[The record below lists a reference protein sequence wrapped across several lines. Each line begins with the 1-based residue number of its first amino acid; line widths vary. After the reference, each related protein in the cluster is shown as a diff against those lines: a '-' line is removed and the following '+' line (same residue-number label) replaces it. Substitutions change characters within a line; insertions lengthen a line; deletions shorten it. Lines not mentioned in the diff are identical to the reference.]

1 MTLSLDK
8 VCTAEGVLLAL
19 FLVFSCALWIKKRR
33 LPLPPG
39 PTGWPIIGNVFD
51 MPPNS
56 EWEAF
61 QRWGKESNSDIVYL
75 NMAGTSIVVL
85 NSVKAVKDLLEKRSS
100 IYSNRTKFTAI
111 NEILGWSWL
120 MPFMRYGAEWKE
132 RRRHFQR
139 YFHPSALTIHKPQE
153 RQHIQFL
160 LQRMSEDPNNY
171 LHHIQHA
178 IGGILYSVAY
188 GFKIKEQDDPYIALA
203 KQITGYLC
211 QCAVPSMV
219 AMDRIPKAIRTL
231 IQPLLPGPIFS
242 KPKQYWADLADHFLD
257 APFERVQQLMAEG
270 KEEPS
275 FLSESLKAELKPD
288 ESEQTR
294 HAIIKDIAAI
304 VFIGGSGTTT
314 AILHTFMLSMLMHP
328 EIQAKGQEEIDRVI
342 GRRRLP
348 DYDDEPNLPY
358 CRALLREV
366 YRQVQ
371 CQVFT
376 NCYPNAFLC
385 FRWHPAGPIGIP
397 HFLDKDDE
405 YNGYHI
411 PKGSVVIANVWAM
424 CQNEDEYPNPEIFN
438 PERHLKDG
446 KLDPDLR
453 DPSLLNFGFG
463 RRICPGMHMGMSM
476 VWTTAM
482 SILATY
488 KISKA
493 LDKQGNEI
501 EPKVEF
507 VPLITVQPAPFDCT
521 ITPRHEGV
529 RDLLFGTKDL

>member
-1 MTLSLDK
+1 MTLSFESL
-8 VCTAEGVLLAL
+8 CTSEGILLCL
-19 FLVFSCALWIKKRR
+19 FLVFSCSFWLKKSR

-39 PTGWPIIGNVFD
+39 PRGWPIIGNVFD
-51 MPPNS
+51 MPQKR

-61 QRWGKESNSDIVYL
+61 QCWGKEHNSDIVHL

-85 NSVKAVKDLLEKRSS
+85 NSVKATKDLLEKRSS

-139 YFHPSALTIHKPQE
+139 YFHPSTLTIHKPQE
-153 RQHIQFL
+153 KQHIHRL
-160 LQRMSEDPNNY
+160 LQRMSEDPKNH
-171 LHHIQHA
+171 LQHITHA

-188 GFKIKEQDDPYIALA
+188 GFKIKEEGDPYIALA

-219 AMDRIPKAIRTL
+219 AMDRIPKVIRTL

-242 KPKQYWADLADHFLD
+242 KPKEYWDTLADHFLD
-257 APFERVQQLMAEG
+257 APFDRVRQLMAEG

-275 FLSESLKAELKPD
+275 FLSASLRAELRP
-288 ESEQTR
+288 EETEQNK
-294 HAIIKDIAAI
+294 HAIIKGIAAI
-304 VFIGGSGTTT
+304 VFIGGSGTTS
-314 AILHTFMLSMLMHP
+314 AILHTFMLSMLVHP
-328 EIQAKGQEEIDRVI
+328 EIQAKAQEEIDRVI
-342 GRRRLP
+342 GRGRLP

-358 CRALLREV
+358 CSALMREV
-366 YRQVQ
+366 Y
-371 CQVFT
+371 
-376 NCYPNAFLC
+376 
-385 FRWHPAGPIGIP
+385 RWHPAGPIGIP

-405 YNGYHI
+405 YGGYHI

-424 CQNEDEYPNPEIFN
+424 CQNEDDYPNPEQFN
-438 PERHLKDG
+438 PERYLKDG
-446 KLDPDLR
+446 KLDPSMR
-453 DPSLLNFGFG
+453 DPTLLNFGFG
-463 RRICPGMHMGMSM
+463 RRICPGMHMGLSM
-476 VWTTAM
+476 VWMTAL

-493 LDKQGNEI
+493 LDEKGKEI

-507 VPLITVQPAPFDCT
+507 VPLITVQPVPFDCT

-529 RDLLFGTKDL
+529 YDLLYGATDS